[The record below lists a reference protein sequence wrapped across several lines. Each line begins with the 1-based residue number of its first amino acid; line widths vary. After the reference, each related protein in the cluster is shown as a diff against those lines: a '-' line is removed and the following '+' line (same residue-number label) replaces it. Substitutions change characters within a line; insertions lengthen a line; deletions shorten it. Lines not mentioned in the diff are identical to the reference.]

1 LSDEYD
7 TAENLLME
15 STDEELGKMLAKS
28 RSKDRTPK
36 LWGRRKPENRFC
48 QRL

>member
-7 TAENLLME
+7 TAENPLTE

-28 RSKDRTPK
+28 RSKDRTLK
-36 LWGRRKPENRFC
+36 LWGGQETGNRFC